1 MLIDKVKEKPEITEI
16 YATII
21 TEREIHKSMIIGKNG
36 QTIKRI
42 GINSRKLISNFTG
55 QKILVKLVVVVKK
68 DWRKDEKTI
77 KSLNIL

>member
-1 MLIDKVKEKPEITEI
+1 
-16 YATII
+16 
-21 TEREIHKSMIIGKNG
+21 MIIGKNG

-42 GINSRKLISNFTG
+42 GINSRKLISSFTG

-77 KSLNIL
+77 KNLNIL

>member
-1 MLIDKVKEKPEITEI
+1 MVFFIWWEKTEI

>member
-68 DWRKDEKTI
+68 DWRKDERTI